1 MKRHLPFITYIILT
15 INTLLAILW
24 AFGICLHGV
33 DLFLTIWSNF
43 ELAICTIMI
52 GLGLSIYALIQKSN
66 PLFRKVT
73 FIWNGLLIV
82 LLLLFVIST
91 IFLCGYSDD
100 KYRKQGQVL
109 IDRVE
114 SFRLQH
120 GHLPVN
126 DWPDLN
132 WEEMGVGPYYEK
144 KTDSTYIVFFCT
156 GFDDYY
162 IYDSETKKWHAKP
175 YLK

>member
-1 MKRHLPFITYIILT
+1 MKRLVPIITYIILT
-15 INTLLAILW
+15 INTLYIFLFCL
-24 AFGICLHGV
+24 FICFYEV
-33 DLFLTIWSNF
+33 DLFLPIWISS
-43 ELAICTIMI
+43 LIAICTIPV

-91 IFLCGYSDD
+91 IFLCGYSDY

-175 YLK
+175 

>member
-1 MKRHLPFITYIILT
+1 MKRHLPIITYIILT

-43 ELAICTIMI
+43 ELATCTITI